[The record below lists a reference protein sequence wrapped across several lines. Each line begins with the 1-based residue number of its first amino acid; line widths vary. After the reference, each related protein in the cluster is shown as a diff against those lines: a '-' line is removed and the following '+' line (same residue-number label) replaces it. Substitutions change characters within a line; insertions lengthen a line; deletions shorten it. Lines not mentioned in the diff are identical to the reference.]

1 MALRKPRVSPRTQ
14 TTDLLVLDAQA
25 VSLAADQDTSVQA
38 WLACAQEAD
47 ADVVVSAAT
56 VAEVV
61 RGTSRDA
68 TVHRVLKTVEVLD
81 VDGTLARAA
90 GALLGAA
97 GTDATV
103 DALVVATAVHA
114 GDRVGAIRRV
124 VLTSDEPD
132 IAALA
137 EVSGRTIVV
146 ARC

>member
-1 MALRKPRVSPRTQ
+1 MAHKSRIRPRSQ
-14 TTDLLVLDAQA
+14 TAEVFVLDAQA

-38 WLACAQEAD
+38 WLQRAHDLD

-61 RGTSRDA
+61 RGTPRDA
-68 TVHRVLKTVEVLD
+68 TVHRVLNTAEVLD
-81 VDGTLARAA
+81 VDGTVAQAA

-97 GTDATV
+97 GMDATM

-114 GDRVGAIRRV
+114 GDRVGAVRRV
-124 VLTSDEPD
+124 VLTSDEAD

-146 ARC
+146 AGC